1 MRQSTSNRNSSFSV
15 GRSDWRRILN
25 LEYMLAY
32 ANFIGQDEQHE
43 NFLFIVQ
50 KKYATLAPVII
61 MKRWSGYFIAL
72 FIPTARLGF
81 VHHRFINN
89 PASKYE
95 N

>member
-1 MRQSTSNRNSSFSV
+1 VQQ
-15 GRSDWRRILN
+15 L
-25 LEYMLAY
+25 
-32 ANFIGQDEQHE
+32 
-43 NFLFIVQ
+43 NFLFIDQ
-50 KKYATLAPVII
+50 RKYATLAPEII
-61 MKRWSGYFIAL
+61 MKKASGYFTHLAL

>member
-1 MRQSTSNRNSSFSV
+1 LVQ
-15 GRSDWRRILN
+15 
-25 LEYMLAY
+25 
-32 ANFIGQDEQHE
+32 QE

-50 KKYATLAPVII
+50 KKYATLAPEII
-61 MKRWSGYFIAL
+61 MKKGSGYFTHIAL
-72 FIPTARLGF
+72 FIPTSRLGF

>member
-1 MRQSTSNRNSSFSV
+1 VQQE
-15 GRSDWRRILN
+15 N
-25 LEYMLAY
+25 L
-32 ANFIGQDEQHE
+32 
-43 NFLFIVQ
+43 LFIVQ
-50 KKYATLAPVII
+50 KKYATLAPEII
-61 MKRWSGYFIAL
+61 LKKWSGYFTHIAL